1 MGSLNGRVAIVT
13 GAGRGLGREHALL
26 LAAEGAS
33 VVVNDRGVAADG
45 SGTDALPADEVVSE
59 IAGAGGRAVA
69 NSDDVS
75 DWNGAKRLIEQ
86 AIAEFG
92 ALHVLVNNAGILR
105 DRSIVSLDEQE
116 FDDVVRVH
124 LRGHVATTHWA
135 AEYWRDASKRGETL
149 SPCLINTTSVSGL
162 IGNFSQ
168 AAYGSAKAGIAAL
181 TVIAQIELGRYGVRA
196 NAIAPAARTR
206 LTANSQV
213 ITGEGEGFDR
223 WDPANVSPLVAYL
236 ARADCPMEG
245 KVFFAA
251 GGDIVLMRPWTAAE
265 RAHKDGRWAVEELR
279 GALAGIEKIDTRPEM
294 PE

>member
-1 MGSLNGRVAIVT
+1 M
-13 GAGRGLGREHALL
+13 
-26 LAAEGAS
+26 

-45 SGTDALPADEVVSE
+45 SGSDASPADEVVAE
-59 IAGAGGRAVA
+59 IVAAGGRAVA
-69 NSDDVS
+69 NHEDISTWD
-75 DWNGAKRLIEQ
+75 GARNLVEH
-86 AIAEFG
+86 AVTHFG

-124 LRGHVATTHWA
+124 LRGHAATTHFGA
-135 AEYWRDASKRGETL
+135 AYWRDAAKRGDHL
-149 SPCLINTTSVSGL
+149 QPCLINTTSVSGL

-196 NAIAPAARTR
+196 NAVAPAARTR

-213 ITGEGEGFDR
+213 ISGEAEGFDK
-223 WDPANVSPLVAYL
+223 WHPGNVSPLVAYL

-245 KVFFAA
+245 KAFFAA
-251 GGDIVLMRPWTAAE
+251 GGDIVLMRPWTASE
-265 RAHKDGRWAVEELR
+265 SVHKDGRWTVEELR
-279 GALAGIEKIDTRPEM
+279 SALHEIEKVDTSPVM
-294 PE
+294 PA